1 MTQASDMLA
10 AYLAAETAI
19 LQGKDVSFGGRRQTM
34 EDLPAIRAGRQEW
47 ERRVQSEAAQAAG
60 ARGQSGLGR
69 YSVARFG

>member
-1 MTQASDMLA
+1 MTQATDMLA

-47 ERRVQSEAAQAAG
+47 ERRVQAE
-60 ARGQSGLGR
+60 
-69 YSVARFG
+69 

>member
-1 MTQASDMLA
+1 MTQATDMLA

-47 ERRVQSEAAQAAG
+47 ERRVQAESAQAAG
-60 ARGQSGLGR
+60 VRGQSGLGR
-69 YSVARFG
+69 FGVARFG

>member
-1 MTQASDMLA
+1 MTQATDMLA

-19 LQGKDVSFGGRRQTM
+19 LRGKDVSFGGRRQTM

-47 ERRVQSEAAQAAG
+47 ERRVQAESAQAAG
-60 ARGQSGLGR
+60 VRGQSGLGR